1 MMEYSRYC
9 LGELYLGGY
18 KSAVNLDFLQSANI
32 RLVVST
38 AKGLDTV
45 LGPKYKKQVPIS
57 GYFPWSQVQERGT
70 VKSRNFGIGV
80 NFDNWTSIHIIPPS
94 YLII

>member
-45 LGPKYKKQVPIS
+45 LGPKYKKEVPSNCVIS
-57 GYFPWSQVQERGT
+57 VLGLILTT
-70 VKSRNFGIGV
+70 VPQF
-80 NFDNWTSIHIIPPS
+80 T
-94 YLII
+94 